1 MMKQLL
7 SFGII
12 LFLLP
17 VSLKAQKGYNIS
29 ITIYNYKETELTLA
43 YYLGEKQYIKQTAT
57 KGANGSFV
65 FKGDTALHCGL
76 YMLVTKPNNDFVEFI
91 IPPDDQ
97 TFSLTTDINN
107 MAGTLKADGSE
118 ENKVFINH
126 LDFMRVIRAAS
137 DSLDKA
143 LEADNSKAQLIE
155 AKRESLDKK
164 MSQYKNALYADH
176 KDKTCV
182 AIIKSSEEP
191 VLPEFTGTEQ
201 EIENKQF
208 YWYRQHFFDAVDFSS
223 PCLFYSPVLLKR
235 INSYMNDLTVQQAD
249 SVNKSLDVIFS
260 KAAVSKENLK
270 FLAIHYL
277 NHYAKSNIV
286 GFDACYVH
294 IANKFYCN
302 GKADWVEAE
311 QLKKICDNAKKLE
324 PVLIGKKAPDF
335 KLTDTEKEIQNLS
348 DIKADYLIIYFWDSD
363 YPSSNKGAIQLVEIA
378 KKYNSDCVK
387 VLTLHT
393 NSEIELEKYNE
404 ISMKLS
410 LYGDNLINAILP
422 ENSLAVKQ
430 LYDVTSLPSI
440 YVLDKEQKII
450 SKRIS
455 ADQVPQILDY
465 ELRK

>member
-1 MMKQLL
+1 MKQLL

-378 KKYNSDCVK
+378 KKYNSDGVK

>member
-1 MMKQLL
+1 MMKQLIA
-7 SFGII
+7 FGII
-12 LFLLP
+12 LCLLP
-17 VSLKAQKGYNIS
+17 VSLKAQKGYTIS
-29 ITIYNYKETELTLA
+29 VTVYNYQESELTLA
-43 YYLGEKQYIKQTAT
+43 YYLGDKQYIKQTAT

-76 YMLVTKPNNDFVEFI
+76 YMLVTKPKNDFVEFI
-91 IPPDDQ
+91 VPADDQ
-97 TFSLTTDINN
+97 LFSISTDYNN
-107 MAGTLKADGSE
+107 MAETFKADGSA
-118 ENKVFINH
+118 ENKVFYDYLSFLRI
-126 LDFMRVIRAAS
+126 IRAAS

-143 LEADNSKAQLIE
+143 LGADNSKAQLIKT
-155 AKRESLDKK
+155 KRELLDKK

-191 VLPEFTGTEQ
+191 VLPEFTGTKQ

-235 INSYMNDLTVQQAD
+235 INSYMNDLTVQQPD

-277 NHYAKSNIV
+277 NEYAKSKVV

-302 GKADWVEAE
+302 GKADWIDAE

-335 KLTDTEKEIQNLS
+335 TMTDSENKKQKLS
-348 DIKADYLIIYFWDSD
+348 DIKADYLVLFFWDAKYGNRD
-363 YPSSNKGAIQLVEIA
+363 KGASELIKVA
-378 KKYNSDCVK
+378 NKYKSNGVK
-387 VLTLHT
+387 TLTLCT
-393 NSEIELEKYNE
+393 NYEIELKDYSGIAEE
-404 ISMKLS
+404 IGFT
-410 LYGDNLINAILP
+410 GDNFINASIL
-422 ENSLAVKQ
+422 ENSVEVKG
-430 LYDVTSLPSI
+430 LYDIKNLPSI
-440 YVLDKEQKII
+440 YVLNKEQKII

-455 ADQVPQILDY
+455 AEQLSQIIDY
-465 ELRK
+465 ELNK

>member
-378 KKYNSDCVK
+378 KKYNSDGVK